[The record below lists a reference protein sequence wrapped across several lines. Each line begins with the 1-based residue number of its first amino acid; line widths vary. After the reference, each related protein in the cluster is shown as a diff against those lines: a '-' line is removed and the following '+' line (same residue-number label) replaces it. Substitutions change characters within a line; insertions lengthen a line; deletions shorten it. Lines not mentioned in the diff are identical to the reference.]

1 LIVQRVPQPRER
13 PPARQAARGGV
24 VDSRAMDA
32 IRARIRD
39 VPDFP
44 RKGIVFKD
52 ITPVLADAKLF
63 REVIDALVKR
73 WKGERIDKVIGIES
87 RGFIFAAPLA
97 YALGAGFTMVRKP
110 GKLPWNVIREAYAL
124 EYGEATLELHIDAVG
139 PGERVLVVD
148 DVLAT
153 GGTAEAVGRL
163 VARQG
168 AELVSYSFLVEL
180 GFLNGAK
187 RLGPNKVHALLSY

>member
-1 LIVQRVPQPRER
+1 MS
-13 PPARQAARGGV
+13 
-24 VDSRAMDA
+24 DAMEA
-32 IRARIRD
+32 VRSRIRD

-44 RKGIVFKD
+44 KKGIVFKD
-52 ITPVLADAKLF
+52 ITPILTDAKLF
-63 REVIDALVKR
+63 RRVVDAFVER
-73 WKGERIDKVIGIES
+73 WKDERIDKVVGIES

-110 GKLPWNVIREAYAL
+110 GKLPWEVIREAYAL

-153 GGTAEAVGRL
+153 GGTADAVGRL

-168 AELVSYSFLVEL
+168 ADLVAYSFLVEL
-180 GFLNGAK
+180 AFLGGAK
-187 RLGPNKVHALLSY
+187 RLGAGKVHALVTY

>member
-1 LIVQRVPQPRER
+1 
-13 PPARQAARGGV
+13 
-24 VDSRAMDA
+24 MDA
-32 IRARIRD
+32 VRARIRD

-44 RKGIVFKD
+44 KKGIVFKD
-52 ITPVLADAKLF
+52 ITPVLADPALF
-63 REVIDALVKR
+63 RQVIDALVAR
-73 WKGERIDKVIGIES
+73 WKGERIAKVIGIES

-97 YALGAGFTMVRKP
+97 YALGAGFCIVRKP
-110 GKLPWNVIREAYAL
+110 GKLPWEVIREAYAL
-124 EYGEATLELHIDAVG
+124 EYGEASLELHIDAVG

-168 AELVSYSFLVEL
+168 AELVAYSFLVEL
-180 GFLNGAK
+180 SFLNGAR
-187 RLGPNKVHALLSY
+187 RLGPGKVHSLLKF